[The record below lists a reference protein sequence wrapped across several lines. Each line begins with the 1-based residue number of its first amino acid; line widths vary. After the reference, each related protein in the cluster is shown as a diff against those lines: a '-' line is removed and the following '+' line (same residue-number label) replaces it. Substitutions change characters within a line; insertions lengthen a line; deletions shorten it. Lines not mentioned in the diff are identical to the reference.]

1 VSAQYHLVN
10 KIPVHLP
17 PPGAPPAAMQQQ
29 QQQHPA
35 AMPGEVLT
43 HDWNKYHDAVVATG
57 GVDRAIRTFDLRN
70 PAGGPTALLLG
81 HEYAVRRLAWSPH
94 AADVLL
100 SASYD
105 MTARLW
111 TDGSTMA
118 APPPD
123 LGVGVGVGAAP
134 VPARAGRQLGIMNRH
149 TEFVVGLDWCLF
161 GVGGWVATVGWDER
175 VLLWDANHL
184 IRSGMM

>member
-1 VSAQYHLVN
+1 MSSDSHLRLFDLRTPVSAQYHLVN

-17 PPGAPPAAMQQQ
+17 PPGPPPPGAPAA
-29 QQQHPA
+29 PA
-35 AMPGEVLT
+35 VPGEVLT
-43 HDWNKYHDAVVATG
+43 HDWNKYNDAVIATG
-57 GVDRAIRTFDLRN
+57 GVDRAIRTFDIRN
-70 PAGGPTALLLG
+70 PAAGPASVMLG
-81 HEYAVRRLAWSPH
+81 HDYAVRRLSWSPH
-94 AADVLL
+94 AGDVLL

-111 TDGSTMA
+111 TDGSTMPQA
-118 APPPD
+118 DP
-123 LGVGVGVGAAP
+123 GAR
-134 VPARAGRQLGIMNRH
+134 VGRQLGIMNRH